1 MQRNEKS
8 CFVIQV
14 ELKMLQ
20 RTIKQSL
27 FWSCIY
33 KLLVSDVIWNAV
45 FQKSRQYFNIFYDFK
60 H

>member
-14 ELKMLQ
+14 EPKMLQ

-45 FQKSRQYFNIFYDFK
+45 FQKSRQYFNTFNDFK
-60 H
+60 Y